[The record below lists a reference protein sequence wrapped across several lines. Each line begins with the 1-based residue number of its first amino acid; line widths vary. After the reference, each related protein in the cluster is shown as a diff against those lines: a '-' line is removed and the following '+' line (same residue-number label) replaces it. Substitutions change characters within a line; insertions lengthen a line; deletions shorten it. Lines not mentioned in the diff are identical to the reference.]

1 MGYRGSMTTA
11 RRPDDRA
18 AMRQEVAVM
27 DVSFLLAEP
36 WRYPPASLLLAYG
49 LVMLWRGLWGGPGGA
64 RGLIRRRAGGL
75 GRIEGWRLSVLG
87 LAVAG
92 LGAAW
97 LWESALLLFLALGI
111 GYVEVQEAT
120 LVINAWRLGEGRA
133 RESGA
138 KRIDRAPSTTAPTM
152 GQS

>member
-1 MGYRGSMTTA
+1 
-11 RRPDDRA
+11 
-18 AMRQEVAVM
+18 M
-27 DVSFLLAEP
+27 DVSYLLEAP
-36 WRYPPASLLLAYG
+36 WRYPPSVILLAYG
-49 LVMLWRGLWGGPGGA
+49 LAMLWRGLRGGPGGA

-97 LWESALLLFLALGI
+97 FWESRVLLFLALGI

-120 LVINAWRLGEGRA
+120 LVINAWRLGARA
-133 RESGA
+133 RQERG
-138 KRIDRAPSTTAPTM
+138 
-152 GQS
+152 